1 MSRSSAW
8 IRGMP
13 YVPRLREWMPRIVS
27 VSSASEQAR
36 AEGGR
41 FDQAQKPLVETS
53 STRHIVATG

>member
-1 MSRSSAW
+1 
-8 IRGMP
+8 
-13 YVPRLREWMPRIVS
+13 MPRIVS